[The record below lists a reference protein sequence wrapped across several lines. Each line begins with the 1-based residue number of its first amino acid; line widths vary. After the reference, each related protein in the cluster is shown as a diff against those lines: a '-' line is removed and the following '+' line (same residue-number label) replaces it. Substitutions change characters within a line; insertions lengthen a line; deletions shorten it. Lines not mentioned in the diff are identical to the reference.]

1 MRPSVKPIGVE
12 TGSDGTAEI
21 STFTTS
27 NFNGE
32 QFILW
37 WNRGTD
43 GGGVE
48 GLAFFLNPPY
58 TAPTG
63 GNVKV
68 VHSWNDL
75 IDPSSPVD
83 ALPIDTLDF
92 EGQVEL
98 KGTGD
103 KIYPV
108 PPNIANIF
116 LGPGAWV
123 QGNSISR
130 DIERDHKDLR
140 PRRAR
145 WELVQ
150 LSAPR
155 LQ

>member
-43 GGGVE
+43 GGAVE

-75 IDPSSPVD
+75 IGSLFTRRCPSHRYFG
-83 ALPIDTLDF
+83 L
-92 EGQVEL
+92 
-98 KGTGD
+98 
-103 KIYPV
+103 
-108 PPNIANIF
+108 
-116 LGPGAWV
+116 
-123 QGNSISR
+123 
-130 DIERDHKDLR
+130 
-140 PRRAR
+140 RRAR
-145 WELVQ
+145 W
-150 LSAPR
+150 S
-155 LQ
+155 